1 MKVDLPEILRLS
13 GKQNLRVCVIPRSKR
28 ENSYRCNQL
37 YLRTTIQLVTQQL
50 NGFIDGTHDIIRHTD
65 TTTTHLA
72 RSGHGGAGEL
82 PYVGITKD
90 TCNISD
96 DVIGQDILLIDD
108 LYTKTVN
115 IDEDCI
121 QALLD
126 KGARSVIFTLSAKR
140 CQDSENTLYM
150 KYSENALN
158 ILTVRTFPQKGPAWI
173 DKNLRGNEDLSILY
187 HLLETHEYEFM
198 KKRERIESAINQLGN
213 CADGLVAIGDANFPS
228 LRGSVKPAD
237 KPFAL
242 FYKGDI
248 SLLSKDNLNIAVIG
262 VLNPDE
268 KIELTER
275 MVTSEIIKHNATIVS
290 GLALGC
296 DSIAHQTALEKG
308 ARTIAILPSTLDS
321 ILPKENV
328 ELAEKLLKQED
339 CLLVNIT
346 KFPKVEMTW

>member
-1 MKVDLPEILRLS
+1 
-13 GKQNLRVCVIPRSKR
+13 
-28 ENSYRCNQL
+28 
-37 YLRTTIQLVTQQL
+37 
-50 NGFIDGTHDIIRHTD
+50 
-65 TTTTHLA
+65 
-72 RSGHGGAGEL
+72 
-82 PYVGITKD
+82 
-90 TCNISD
+90 
-96 DVIGQDILLIDD
+96 
-108 LYTKTVN
+108 
-115 IDEDCI
+115 
-121 QALLD
+121 
-126 KGARSVIFTLSAKR
+126 
-140 CQDSENTLYM
+140 M

-187 HLLETHEYEFM
+187 HLLETHEYEFL

-213 CADGLVAIGDANFPS
+213 CADGLVAIGDTNFPA
-228 LRGSVKPAD
+228 LRGNVKPAD

-275 MVTSEIIKHNATIVS
+275 MVTAEIIKHNATIVS

-296 DSIAHQTALEKG
+296 DSIAHKTALEKG
-308 ARTIAILPSTLDS
+308 AKTIAILPSTLDC

-328 ELAEKLLKQED
+328 ELAEKIVEADGLLISEYYEAPKSRNDMVSRFVVRDRLQALFSDAILLSASYAPNNFGNDCGSRHAMEKAKSYGIKRGVIYNDRKHHDIAMYDLNRQILAED
-339 CLLVNIT
+339 RNVIRIDSANMSEAVLRLISKTNQH
-346 KFPKVEMTW
+346 FLF